1 MEEVETKIAQNS
13 YKYSWHLIGKVSHL
27 LFWVR
32 QRELM
37 PYNILPRQ
45 AYILFLLYNLDHKA
59 TLDEL
64 SRLTD
69 RKTGTLSIIISRM
82 ERDGLVKKIREN
94 PRSVLLKYELTEK
107 GVAAY
112 KTSSKMKSEKAIF
125 SVLSEEERRQ
135 LISILE
141 KVIDRTEKYKKSKA
155 S

>member
-112 KTSSKMKSEKAIF
+112 QMLDGKQVWCQEAA
-125 SVLSEEERRQ
+125 
-135 LISILE
+135 
-141 KVIDRTEKYKKSKA
+141 KVVTPLVTAEGKLADGTQVFIRLQRA
-155 S
+155 G